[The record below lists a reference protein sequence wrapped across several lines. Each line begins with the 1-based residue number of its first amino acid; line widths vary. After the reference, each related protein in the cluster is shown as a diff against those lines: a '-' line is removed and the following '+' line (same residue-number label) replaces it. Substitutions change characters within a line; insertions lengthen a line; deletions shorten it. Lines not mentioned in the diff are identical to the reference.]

1 MNQKILLISGRKQSG
16 KDSTAN
22 YLAGYLLKKH
32 GYINYYELDEDG
44 KLLIN
49 YKFLDPDTGKEVEE
63 LASLD
68 LERKDIE
75 YAQHASQQIWPIIK
89 HEKFGNLLKDIL
101 ITIFGCNRQEIY
113 GNDDDKNKLSPV
125 KWENIYKILPHLK
138 PNYLSLPTPVRP
150 KIKHI
155 IEVDTS
161 VEEKI
166 SVPEYLTNRELMEIF
181 GTDICRTIFNLCWVE
196 PLFRQIT
203 EQGYPFVVVSDCRN
217 EDEIDYARQVGAKVV
232 RLTRNPHG
240 GTHKIEKALDDY
252 SNFDLV
258 IDNKNM
264 TKEQQGVELI
274 NWLLSIGWL

>member
-125 KWENIYKILPHLK
+125 KWQNVYKLLPNLK
-138 PNYLSLPTPVRP
+138 SNN
-150 KIKHI
+150 KK
-155 IEVDTS
+155 
-161 VEEKI
+161 EKLA
-166 SVPEYLTNRELMEIF
+166 EFLTNRELMEIF

-240 GTHKIEKALDDY
+240 GTHQIETALDNY
-252 SNFDLV
+252 TNFDLV